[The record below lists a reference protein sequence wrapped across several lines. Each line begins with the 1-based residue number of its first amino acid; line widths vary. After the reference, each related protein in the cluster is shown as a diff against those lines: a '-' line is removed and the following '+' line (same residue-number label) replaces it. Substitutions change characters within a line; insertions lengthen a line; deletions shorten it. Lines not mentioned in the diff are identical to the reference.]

1 MNIMIRILSYIIIAF
16 ISLQCFA
23 LPARQGIL
31 QALQP
36 DGTIVNIR
44 MEGNAEH
51 KRIYSEDGYLLTTD
65 SLGFYV
71 FADSNKKGEVIPS
84 EIKAINPG
92 KRNAETLKKISRLHQ
107 TGLTDSYKIKETEEN
122 ISQYAKGLG
131 LGVTKFPS
139 FGEHRSLVILVEF
152 SDQGFTIENPNEFY
166 TRMLNEPGFSEGGAT
181 GSARD
186 YFISNSNGIFIPQ
199 FDLYGPVALDK
210 PYSHYGRNNI
220 WGEDS
225 NPWDMVIEACEL
237 LDDEIDFSLYD
248 RNEDGYIDNVYIFY
262 AGYGE
267 ADGGGADTIWPHSF
281 DITSVSWRPYRFDG
295 VRLDHYACSNELQ
308 RFNNDMPDGIG
319 TFCHEFSHVLGL
331 PDLYSTNYNNAFT
344 PFTWDILDQGS
355 YNNFCRTPPNYSV
368 YERFALDWINPE
380 ILQEGKI
387 NLNPLDISNEAYI
400 VLTDKDNEFFLFEN
414 RQQYGFDE
422 FLPGHGMLIWH
433 IDYNLR
439 KWMNNTV
446 NNSVSHQNVDL
457 IEADNKKNYE
467 TLSGD
472 AFPGTENINE
482 FSCQTVPSFV
492 SWGKVNIPF
501 RIYDI
506 SEDEMGIIRFSVE
519 ECKMAGMSKIGSDDM
534 GMISIEGNIVG
545 CKEGIAEIFKI
556 NGNKVATLQNSTV
569 ELQSGIYIAV
579 IKDRCFKFLIP

>member
-1 MNIMIRILSYIIIAF
+1 MLRILFYLITAF

-31 QALQP
+31 HALQP

-71 FADSNKKGEVIPS
+71 FADSNKEGEIIPS

-92 KRNAETLKKISRLHQ
+92 KRNPETLNKISSLHQ
-107 TGLTDSYKIKETEEN
+107 TGLTDSYKIKEPEEN

-131 LGVTKFPS
+131 LGITKFPS

-152 SDQGFTIENPNEFY
+152 SDKGFTIENPKEFY
-166 TRMLNEPGFSEGGAT
+166 TRMLNEPGFSYGGAT

-199 FDLYGPVALDK
+199 FDVYGPVVLEK
-210 PYSHYGRNNI
+210 PYSYYGRNSI

-225 NPWDMVIEACEL
+225 NPWDMVIEACKV
-237 LDDEIDFSLYD
+237 LDDEVDFSLYD
-248 RNEDGYIDNVYIFY
+248 QNEDGFIDNVYIFY

-267 ADGGGADTIWPHSF
+267 ADGGGANTIWPHSF
-281 DITSVSWRPYRFDG
+281 DITAITRRPYKFDD

-308 RFNNDMPDGIG
+308 KFNNDMPDGIG

-331 PDLYSTNYNNAFT
+331 PDLYSTTYNNAFT
-344 PFTWDILDQGS
+344 PSNWDILDQGS
-355 YNNFCRTPPNYSV
+355 YNNYSRTPPNYSS

-380 ILQEGKI
+380 ILYDDDEI
-387 NLNPLDISNEAYI
+387 LLNPLDETNEAFI
-400 VLTDKDNEFFLFEN
+400 VMTDKDNEYFLFEN
-414 RQQYGFDE
+414 RQQRGFDE

-433 IDYNLR
+433 IDFNLR

-446 NNSVSHQNVDL
+446 NNTPSHQNVDL
-457 IEADNKKNYE
+457 IEADDKKDWE

-472 AFPGTENINE
+472 AFPGTENVNE

-492 SWGKVNIPF
+492 SWDNVNMPL
-501 RIYDI
+501 RLYDI
-506 SEDEMGIIRFSVE
+506 SEDKNGIIRLSVE
-519 ECKMAGMSKIGSDDM
+519 ECKMAGMSKNRSEDLDM
-534 GMISIEGNIVG
+534 IFIEGNTVG
-545 CKEGIAEIFKI
+545 CKDGVAEIFKI
-556 NGNKVATLQNSTV
+556 NGNKVATLQNTTI
-569 ELQSGIYIAV
+569 ELPSGIYIVV
-579 IKDRCFKFLIP
+579 IKDRGFKFLIP